1 MLPLRPGSIRALA
14 QSSIQRAVREGLNT
28 TRTFEALR
36 AGGLTYRRTDFLAD
50 YRAAAGRE
58 RTVDAL
64 RSVRRDYMPSESLMT
79 QARRHQSQRYLYTVE
94 IRVRGQEEPEY
105 RSVASSSRL
114 ARDEVEELAVRTR
127 RTDDT
132 PSLRG
137 VEDASLRYADID
149 RSRPLSR
156 GA

>member
-1 MLPLRPGSIRALA
+1 MLSLRPGSVRALA
-14 QSSIQRAVREGLNT
+14 QSSLQRAVREGLNT

-64 RSVRRDYMPSESLMT
+64 RSVRRDRMPSESLMAT
-79 QARRHQSQRYLYTVE
+79 ARRHQSGRYLYTVE
-94 IRVRGQEEPEY
+94 VRVRGQEEPEY
-105 RSVASSSRL
+105 RSVSSNARL

-132 PSLRG
+132 PALRG
-137 VEDASLRYADID
+137 VESAELRYADID
-149 RSRPLSR
+149 RSRPARRST
-156 GA
+156 